1 MSSVKSVARA
11 VDIGLVGVEIEIVR
25 RDDITCEVI
34 GEAEDEHIVIVC
46 DLKQGSRV
54 DVG

>member
-1 MSSVKSVARA
+1 MSSVESVACA

-25 RDDITCEVI
+25 RDDITCEVV

>member
-25 RDDITCEVI
+25 RDDIACKVV
-34 GEAEDEHIVIVC
+34 GEAEDEHIVIIC
-46 DLKQGSRV
+46 SLQQGSRV